1 MTLIIATLTPRGVVL
16 AADRRTRATDN
27 QTGKKFVAS
36 EATEK
41 ILIGSDIAVAHM
53 GGFETAETS
62 PRDVIEHWVTITYS
76 TELPFR
82 DQAAVLYEEYFKS
95 GENGGFVAVC
105 YRNGK
110 AECCRT
116 NIEGELD
123 YDHLMKPRQFSM
135 KFNGS
140 GNQIA
145 GDLVAMSNP
154 PLAAFD
160 LPDVVEYSSFLISA
174 THSLMKYAKKSE
186 PSVGN
191 SIIAAVVDYRGAHL
205 VKGGDYTV
213 DDPKP

>member
-1 MTLIIATLTPRGVVL
+1 MTLIITTLTPRGVVL
-16 AADRRTRATDN
+16 AADRRTVSTDN
-27 QTGKKFVAS
+27 KTGKKFVFS
-36 EATEK
+36 EKTEK
-41 ILIGSDIAVAHM
+41 IIIGSDIAVAHT
-53 GGFETAETS
+53 GYFETATTS
-62 PRDVIEHWVTITYS
+62 PRDILEHWVKSTYS

-82 DQAAVLYEEYFKS
+82 DQAAALYEEHFKN

-116 NIEGELD
+116 NMEGELD
-123 YDHLMKPRQFSM
+123 YDQLTAPRQFSM

-140 GNQIA
+140 GNQLV

-160 LPDVVEYSSFLISA
+160 LPDVVEYSAFLISA
-174 THSLMKYAKKSE
+174 THNLMKYAKKSE

-191 SIIAAVVDYRGAHL
+191 SVIVAVVDYRGAHL
-205 VKGGDYTV
+205 VKGGEYSV
-213 DDPKP
+213 DNKKP